1 MPCFSWD
8 MLRDILIWAV
18 VIVAAFM
25 IVQLCLNLILPKLGG
40 LAAEV
45 AGVVLQIARIFIW
58 AVVIILVIVFAF
70 DAIGCLWGHMPRF
83 GH

>member
-1 MPCFSWD
+1 
-8 MLRDILIWAV
+8 MLRDVLIWAV
-18 VIVAAFM
+18 VVVAAFM
-25 IVQLCLNLILPKLGG
+25 IVQLLLSYVLPKLSGI
-40 LAAEV
+40 AAEV
-45 AGVVLQIARIFIW
+45 AGVILQIFRILIW